1 MKAEQTHTSMA
12 RNVFRNFRNISLKF
26 PKRFPSFVE
35 CSLRVQEKS
44 KQLPRKPLSTSN
56 KYPVRPDTPKDW
68 ITKDNN
74 YARLLARLLTFQKR
88 KRFPSACN
96 RHSESTL

>member
-12 RNVFRNFRNISLKF
+12 RNVFRNFCNISLKF

-44 KQLPRKPLSTSN
+44 KESQESHYLLVTNTLFDLTRQKIGLPKTTTTRD
-56 KYPVRPDTPKDW
+56 Y
-68 ITKDNN
+68 
-74 YARLLARLLTFQKR
+74 
-88 KRFPSACN
+88 
-96 RHSESTL
+96 